1 MYVFELVSILFW
13 GCLYE
18 IKLVRKKMFL
28 FISFF
33 LLFIVQALR
42 AGTVGTDTQFYLNTY
57 DVSKLFSFSYIIH
70 SFPRMTI
77 YGHYG
82 LVENGYVLINKV
94 LSCFFN
100 SNQTILIFSSLI
112 ICLSFAHFIDLHCKD
127 VFIATLVFAC
137 SGLYMNSFN
146 LVRQFLAMSICI
158 NAYNFFENGKYK
170 KGSLIIFLAYFIH
183 ESSVIFFF
191 IMIMYVFMKKASL
204 KMDYLLM
211 LFPLLF
217 SFVVR
222 MVAIILPQYTG
233 YTENHLFEVTIHG
246 IVLLWLF
253 EFIIIILTTDKK
265 NRHTLFL
272 IFCWISYVILQFLS
286 INITGMY
293 RVSFWFLIFS
303 MELMSN
309 VPHELNNNNK
319 SLLFKTVYSIVLSLA
334 FLSFSTSPSLLYSF
348 FWN

>member
-1 MYVFELVSILFW
+1 MYIFELASILFS
-13 GCLYE
+13 GFLYE
-18 IKLVRKKMFL
+18 IKFLSKKIFL
-28 FISFF
+28 FVSFF

-57 DVSKLFSFSYIIH
+57 DVSKFLSFSYIIH

-112 ICLSFAHFIDLHCKD
+112 ICLNFAHFIDLHCKD
-127 VFIATLVFAC
+127 VFIATLIFAC

-158 NAYNFFENGKYK
+158 NAYNFFKNEKYV
-170 KGSLIIFLAYFIH
+170 KGSLIILLAYFIH
-183 ESSVIFFF
+183 ESSAIFFF
-191 IMIMYVFMKKASL
+191 IMIMYAFMRKTSL

-211 LFPLLF
+211 AFPLFF
-217 SFVVR
+217 SFIIRV
-222 MVAIILPQYTG
+222 VAIILPQYTG

-246 IVLLWLF
+246 IVLLWVF
-253 EFIIIILTTDKK
+253 EFIIIILATDKK
-265 NRHTLFL
+265 DKHTLFL
-272 IFCWISYVILQFLS
+272 IFCWMSYVILQFLS
-286 INITGMY
+286 LNVTGMY

-319 SLLFKTVYSIVLSLA
+319 SILFKIIYSIVLSLA

-348 FWN
+348 FWK

>member
-1 MYVFELVSILFW
+1 MYIFELVSILF
-13 GCLYE
+13 GGFLYE
-18 IKLVRKKMFL
+18 IKLVNKRLFL
-28 FISFF
+28 FVSFF

-57 DVSKLFSFSYIIH
+57 DVSKYLSFSYIIH
-70 SFPRMTI
+70 SFPRMAI

-82 LVENGYVLINKV
+82 LVENGYILINKV

-112 ICLSFAHFIDLHCKD
+112 ICLNFAHFIDLHCKD
-127 VFIATLVFAC
+127 VFIATLIFAC

-158 NAYNFFENGKYK
+158 NAYNFFKNEKYI
-170 KGSLIIFLAYFIH
+170 KGSLIILLACFIH
-183 ESSVIFFF
+183 ESSAIFFF
-191 IMIMYVFMKKASL
+191 IMIMYVFMKKSSL
-204 KMDYLLM
+204 KVDYLSLI
-211 LFPLLF
+211 FPLFF
-217 SFVVR
+217 SFAVR
-222 MVAIILPQYTG
+222 VVAIILPQYAG

-253 EFIIIILTTDKK
+253 EFIIIILATDKK
-265 NRHTLFL
+265 DKHTLFL
-272 IFCWISYVILQFLS
+272 IFCWMSYVILQFLS
-286 INITGMY
+286 LNVTGMY

-309 VPHELNNNNK
+309 VPHELNDNNK
-319 SLLFKTVYSIVLSLA
+319 SMLFKIIYSIVLSLA

-348 FWN
+348 FWS